1 MCDFGNCFPPQDKSQ
16 SLDLTADIRT
26 GLPLIRESERECSGE
41 SGEEEGGGQGQ
52 GEGEGESGEE
62 EGGGQGEGEWEG
74 EEGEE
79 EGGGQGQGE
88 GEGESGEEEE
98 RQGEEGEE
106 EGEEEEEQEGWE
118 EEEREGWEER
128 LIQDDTDREESR
140 GMGTIREAEEEEDG
154 EGEEVRR
161 KGTDREEGWQERYV
175 GEEGEEPEITP
186 APPEPIEDDLRASN
200 NSLNLT
206 SPDLSQG
213 AEPVSPQTEQD
224 TQNLIY
230 ATVPESH
237 KAKKRIKKLKDA
249 QKQEMKARKD
259 KRKMEER
266 AERERRKMAAKERKA
281 REKERKRQIQDGKLR
296 EDVGLGN
303 VVRMHNIDT
312 STKSGKAQAQFIDA
326 ATAAIF

>member
-26 GLPLIRESERECSGE
+26 GLPLIRESEREYS
-41 SGEEEGGGQGQ
+41 
-52 GEGEGESGEE
+52 GESGEE
-62 EGGGQGEGEWEG
+62 EGGGQGEGEG
-74 EEGEE
+74 EE
-79 EGGGQGQGE
+79 
-88 GEGESGEEEE
+88 GEEEE

-106 EGEEEEEQEGWE
+106 EGEEEEGEEEEEQEGWE
-118 EEEREGWEER
+118 EEEREREGWEER

-186 APPEPIEDDLRASN
+186 APPELTEDDLRASN

-206 SPDLSQG
+206 SPNLSQG
-213 AEPVSPQTEQD
+213 AEPVSPETEQD

-237 KAKKRIKKLKDA
+237 KAKKRIKKLKDV

-259 KRKMEER
+259 RRKMEER

-281 REKERKRQIQDGKLR
+281 REKERKRQIRDGKLR

-303 VVRMHNIDT
+303 VVRMHDIDT
-312 STKSGKAQAQFIDA
+312 STMSGKAQAQFIDA